1 MTTNKSFDAL
11 PDELQKE
18 IQKNTG
24 EHVLEQLAIFRDAL
38 RLANLP
44 KTADILEKARTL
56 IANVGE

>member
-1 MTTNKSFDAL
+1 MTTNKSFEAL
-11 PDELQKE
+11 PAELQKE
-18 IQKNTG
+18 VQRNTE

-44 KTADILEKARTL
+44 KTAAILEKARTL